1 MAEEPAEAG
10 DHSPKRRLQQTRSP
24 RGPGIDVD
32 AQRVQ
37 HVGRAQDV
45 DDPLLR
51 EADPPEQSLERG
63 GIPHAERLGGAAV
76 QGLGRNEPHVE
87 GIRVLPPDDE
97 VSFDPH
103 AVSIAPTV
111 SSPTG
116 TREGGAATQVG
127 FPDGRGPSRA
137 WGLSAALGATS

>member
-1 MAEEPAEAG
+1 MTYTYSSSNG
-10 DHSPKRRLQQTRSP
+10 TLTQID
-24 RGPGIDVD
+24 RG
-32 AQRVQ
+32 
-37 HVGRAQDV
+37 
-45 DDPLLR
+45 
-51 EADPPEQSLERG
+51 
-63 GIPHAERLGGAAV
+63 LGTTLAVTAAAV